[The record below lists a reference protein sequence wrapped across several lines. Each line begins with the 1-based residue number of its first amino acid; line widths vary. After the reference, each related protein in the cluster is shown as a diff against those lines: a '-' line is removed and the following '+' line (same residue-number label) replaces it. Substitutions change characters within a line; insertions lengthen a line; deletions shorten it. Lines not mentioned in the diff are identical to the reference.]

1 MGEAVATFVTAVD
14 LFILRRLTRL
24 QKNPDG
30 SGSNA
35 PARIAGI
42 ILAAGGSSRFGAP
55 KQLLTHHGE
64 NLVRRAA
71 RSASEAGLSPVIVV
85 LGAYASS
92 VEVFLAGLESIV
104 LVVNEEWE
112 SGQASSLRAGLKK
125 AVGHGCDAAL
135 IILADQPLVDRE
147 SIAKLIGKFAGSNR
161 VVASRYRGVLGA
173 PALFG
178 SEFFDELLSLDGDHG
193 AGQWLR
199 SRPEL
204 VTPVGIDA
212 AAFDIDT
219 PDDLKHLPT

>member
-1 MGEAVATFVTAVD
+1 VAIFVTAAD
-14 LFILRRLTRL
+14 LSILRRLTRL
-24 QKNPDG
+24 QKSSDG
-30 SGSNA
+30 SGSNS

-55 KQLLTHHGE
+55 KQLLAHRGE

-92 VEVFLAGLESIV
+92 IEIFLAGLEFVV

-112 SGQASSLRAGLKK
+112 SGQASSLRAGAQK
-125 AVGHGCDAAL
+125 AAGLGCDAAL
-135 IILADQPLVDRE
+135 IILADQPLVDRD
-147 SIAKLIGKFAGSNR
+147 SLTKLVGCFTLTER
-161 VVASRYRGVLGA
+161 VIASRHSGVLGA

-178 SEFFDELLSLDGDHG
+178 AEYFDDLMSLGGDHG

-199 SRPEL
+199 SHPEL
-204 VTPVGIDA
+204 VTPVDIDE